1 MSNYSSKPCKVTAYM
16 RMKGFTVGVNS
27 VRSGKPFNPE
37 QYEGD
42 RGAQWRY
49 EVGRQ
54 FAYIYDGPIKNGNKI
69 CMHAAYALGHALWK
83 KEICA

>member
-1 MSNYSSKPCKVTAYM
+1 MANAATKGIKISAYM

-27 VRSGKPFNPE
+27 VRKGKAFNPD
-37 QYEGD
+37 QYEE

-54 FAYIYDGPIKNGNKI
+54 FAYLYDGPIKVGNKI
-69 CMHAAYALGHALWK
+69 SLHAVAAMNQALWN